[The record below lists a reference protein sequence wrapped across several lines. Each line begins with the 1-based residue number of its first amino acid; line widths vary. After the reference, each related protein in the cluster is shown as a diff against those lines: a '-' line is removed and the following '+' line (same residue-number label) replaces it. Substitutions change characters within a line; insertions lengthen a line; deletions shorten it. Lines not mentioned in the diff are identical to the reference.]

1 MKIFGTDGVRGL
13 ANTEPM
19 TPETVLKLGK
29 ALVYYL
35 KSSLSIESPNILIG
49 KDTRLSGYM
58 FEQALSAGITSMGAD
73 VFLVGP
79 LPTPAISY
87 LTTDMRADA
96 GIVISASHNPY
107 TDNGIKFFGP
117 DGFKFEQDVEDK
129 IEEILKKKKY
139 LNDVPESI
147 GKAFRIEDS
156 SGRYI
161 VYLKNT
167 FPKAF
172 NLHGIKIVLD
182 CANGAGYKVSP
193 LVFQELG
200 AQVTLLS
207 IDPDGKNINLNCG
220 SLFPD
225 NLKSK
230 VIQTKSDI
238 GIALDGDAD
247 RAVFVDSKG
256 NIVDGD
262 KILALCIN
270 NLIKNNS
277 TNTKNNIF
285 VFTEMSNI
293 ALQKFVKSMNANFIL
308 TSVGDKHV
316 VKEMR
321 KSNSKFGGEKSGH
334 FIFMDHSTTG
344 DGTMS
349 ALQILSIMKKTGE
362 SLYDLSNIIDLYP
375 QLLVNIK
382 VKEKA
387 PFKSIPD
394 LTNSLNRCNSILGDN
409 GRINLR
415 YSGTEKLA
423 RVMVEG
429 KDEKVINGIALE
441 ISNIIRKHI
450 GVQI

>member
-1 MKIFGTDGVRGL
+1 MNIFGTDGVRGL

-19 TPETVLKLGK
+19 TAETVLKLGK

-35 KSSLSIESPNILIG
+35 KNVLSIDSPKILIG

-117 DGFKFEQDVEDK
+117 DGFKFEEDVEDNIEK
-129 IEEILKKKKY
+129 ILNKKKY
-139 LNDVPESI
+139 LNEVPKSI
-147 GKAFRIEDS
+147 GKAFRIEDA

-167 FPKAF
+167 FPKGF
-172 NLHGIKIVLD
+172 NLNGIKLVLD
-182 CANGAGYKVSP
+182 SANGAGYKVSP
-193 LVFQELG
+193 LVFAELG
-200 AQVTLLS
+200 AETILLS
-207 IDPDGKNINLNCG
+207 NEPDGKNINLNCG
-220 SLFPD
+220 ALFPD
-225 NLKSK
+225 NLKKK
-230 VIQTKSDI
+230 VLETNSDI

-247 RAVFVDSKG
+247 RSVFVDNKG

-270 NLIKNNS
+270 NLIKNKN
-277 TNTKNNIF
+277 TNTKNDIF

-308 TSVGDKHV
+308 TGVGDKHV

-321 KSNSKFGGEKSGH
+321 GSNCKFGGEKSGH
-334 FIFMDHSTTG
+334 YIFMDHSTTG
-344 DGTMS
+344 DGTLS

-387 PFKSIPD
+387 PFESIPD
-394 LTNSLNRCNSILGDN
+394 LNESLNRCNSKLGDS

-429 KDEKVINGIALE
+429 DNKKVINDIATE
-441 ISNIIRKHI
+441 ISNIIEKHI